1 MIRKYINII
10 YESENKLQE
19 ENEKLKKMIFILRN
33 EIQVLHQKINN
44 LEFALLNDKDVYNEL
59 MNEFNYKKEI
69 VKNKNDDFV
78 FLNERNKAR
87 KLR

>member
-10 YESENKLQE
+10 YESQSKLKD
-19 ENEKLKKMIFILRN
+19 ENEQLKKMICILRS

-59 MNEFNYKKEI
+59 MQEFNYKKENI
-69 VKNKNDDFV
+69 KNKDDEFYL
-78 FLNERNKAR
+78 LNEKSKIKKR
-87 KLR
+87 